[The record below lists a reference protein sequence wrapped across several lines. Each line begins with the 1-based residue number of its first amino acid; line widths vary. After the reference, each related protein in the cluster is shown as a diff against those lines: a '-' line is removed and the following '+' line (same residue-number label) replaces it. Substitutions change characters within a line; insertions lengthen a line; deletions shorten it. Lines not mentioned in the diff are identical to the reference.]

1 MKTLKNKIFEVK
13 TYKLKTLSP
22 THIGTGNKYTKYDY
36 YIRDKKVYVIS
47 LDKFLDKFIEQLPEK
62 EQETLA
68 GYIEN
73 NKGIQDFVKSI
84 QDFVKNNAN
93 MDQGFVKNNAN
104 MDFKLLENSVLYSI
118 DLVDTSKVI
127 HGIWEEIKHPKGL
140 YIPASTIKGAIRTAV
155 LYCLLKENDYKFSKN
170 GNIVLKD
177 KNGKILA
184 KGLNIQNFLER
195 EFFGENQSDD
205 IFKYLRVSDSNI
217 ESGFD
222 NLECRKIYVANT
234 TKVQDKKEKKHPE
247 YYETIAEGTE
257 FSGIEIFIIEKLINP
272 KYYKTLEKI
281 KNWKECLYEFSKD
294 LIEAEL
300 KFWDNEKVGNM
311 IKQAYGKS
319 PHSYL
324 TRYFRK
330 DEVLRHLKEIQKE
343 NSPEEPVIRI
353 GKLSGYL
360 THSIGLF
367 LAKDKNK
374 KPYDLHQFGEF
385 INKKAKNWLFPLT
398 RRLTLDNQ
406 TLGWCKLQ
414 KVDKNI

>member
-1 MKTLKNKIFEVK
+1 M
-13 TYKLKTLSP
+13 
-22 THIGTGNKYTKYDY
+22 
-36 YIRDKKVYVIS
+36 
-47 LDKFLDKFIEQLPEK
+47 DKFIEQLPEK

-73 NKGIQDFVKSI
+73 NKGI

-234 TKVQDKKEKKHPE
+234 TKVQDKKEKN
-247 YYETIAEGTE
+247 ILN
-257 FSGIEIFIIEKLINP
+257 I
-272 KYYKTLEKI
+272 
-281 KNWKECLYEFSKD
+281 
-294 LIEAEL
+294 
-300 KFWDNEKVGNM
+300 M
-311 IKQAYGKS
+311 KQ
-319 PHSYL
+319 L
-324 TRYFRK
+324 
-330 DEVLRHLKEIQKE
+330 LKEQ
-343 NSPEEPVIRI
+343 N
-353 GKLSGYL
+353 
-360 THSIGLF
+360 
-367 LAKDKNK
+367 LA
-374 KPYDLHQFGEF
+374 E
-385 INKKAKNWLFPLT
+385 
-398 RRLTLDNQ
+398 
-406 TLGWCKLQ
+406 
-414 KVDKNI
+414 